1 MPFTP
6 YHFGPSLWIGLLFY
20 RYLDFLSFFIASIII
35 DIEPFYVLFFNI
47 NYPLHGFFHT
57 FIGGTFMALL
67 LSLVLYYLKNI
78 LDKIHKFLNLYQRN
92 FINILFS
99 CLVGI
104 YLHVLLDSFLYYDIK
119 PLFPFKINPFY
130 KMFSSHM
137 IYLFCSFSFVLG
149 GGFYLFKVLKIR
161 KSNLRL

>member
-78 LDKIHKFLNLYQRN
+78 LDKIHKFLKLYQRN